1 MRPII
6 HFVVGDFLLRE
17 ELKKLFSKHNN
28 IIIDNSNLSD
38 VQNAICIGIAVTFS
52 ILLCKL
58 LHYNAQSH
66 FNPVVSTVSYINCE
80 IKMKTWVVFILLQ
93 VLAALLAFGLFTKL
107 QENKRL

>member
-1 MRPII
+1 MYLSEFIGT
-6 HFVVGDFLLRE
+6 FVFIFLI
-17 ELKKLFSKHNN
+17 LFINSIKEFSN
-28 IIIDNSNLSD
+28 I
-38 VQNAICIGIAVTFS
+38 QNAICIGIAVTFS

-66 FNPVVSTVSYINCE
+66 FNPILSTVSYINCE
-80 IKMKTWVVFILLQ
+80 IKMKSYAVFILLQ